1 VDFDGGTQSSD
12 VGLLTLREAA
22 QARCVPAML
31 DRRDPARIQQKMFGM
46 VMARA
51 SAMTIP
57 G

>member
-51 SAMTIP
+51 SAMTNP